1 MRLRDDYTKDT
12 AVSIKRWNRTIEE
25 AKINFNI
32 KLPFEGFNRKI
43 GTFMSAHISP
53 SGDVLTEESWNKE
66 SNKYLPTK
74 DDNLFIE
81 SLMTPVSE
89 PGVYADWIAAPDLGI
104 DNKPGDFEY
113 VKIHDA

>member
-1 MRLRDDYTKDT
+1 
-12 AVSIKRWNRTIEE
+12 
-25 AKINFNI
+25 
-32 KLPFEGFNRKI
+32 
-43 GTFMSAHISP
+43 MSAHISP

-113 VKIHDA
+113 VKIHDSWFSVFKKFIINWRALQLFLNYLFLFRRVSWVEGEQ